1 MQLVEPRP
9 HRRLPIR
16 MTPLIDVVFILLVF
30 FMVTSRLAPTSH
42 LDLDNNTSRSSGG
55 VEGEPLPELLMQTD
69 GRIQWNGNSDDAG
82 VIARR
87 LLSGGETEVNLETEG
102 DVPLGVFTQGLTAL
116 QSAGISTHWRRSSS
130 NGNPQPDS
138 Q

>member
-42 LDLDNNTSRSSGG
+42 LDLDNNTASSGG
-55 VEGEPLPELLMQTD
+55 ADGEPLPELVMQAD
-69 GRIQWNGNSDDAG
+69 GRVQWNGRTDDAA
-82 VIARR
+82 VIARS
-87 LLSGGETEVNLETEG
+87 LLSGGETEVNLETAGE
-102 DVPLGVFTQGLTAL
+102 VPLGLFTQGLTAL
-116 QSAGISTHWRRSSS
+116 QSAGISTHWRRSSD
-130 NGNPQPDS
+130 NGNPQSES

>member
-42 LDLDNNTSRSSGG
+42 LDLDNNTDGRNGG
-55 VEGEPLPELLMQTD
+55 AEGDPLPELVMQVD
-69 GRIQWNGNSDDAG
+69 GRIQWNGGSNDAG

-87 LLSGGETEVNLETEG
+87 LLNGGETEVNLETEG
-102 DVPLGVFTQGLTAL
+102 DVPLGLFTKGLTEL
-116 QSAGISTHWRRSSS
+116 QSAGISTHWRRSSD
-130 NGNPQPDS
+130 NGDPQPES

>member
-42 LDLDNNTSRSSGG
+42 LDLDNNTARSGG
-55 VEGEPLPELLMQTD
+55 GDGAPLPELVMQAD
-69 GRIQWNGNSDDAG
+69 GQIQWNNRTEKVGNVASALISDG
-82 VIARR
+82 K
-87 LLSGGETEVNLETEG
+87 TEVNLETEG
-102 DVPLGVFTQGLTAL
+102 DVPLGLFTQGLTEL
-116 QSAGISTHWRRSSS
+116 QSAGINTHWRRSTT
-130 NGNPQPDS
+130 NGDPQRDL